1 MRIELK
7 LNSNIQ
13 DFKDLMMNELS
24 DIAQIKV
31 LTDNVIVVKIN
42 DVVIMAN
49 NESNNSIDLLFVN
62 SDENKV
68 FQVFYQVRSLLAIK

>member
-13 DFKDLMMNELS
+13 DFKGLVMNELS

-49 NESNNSIDLLFVN
+49 NESNNSLDLLFMN

-68 FQVFYQVRSLLAIK
+68 FQVFYQVRSLIAIK